1 MLATKNPFANTPP
14 LASVPA
20 VEATVKGK
28 QLLRGRTKA
37 RVESL
42 PAELD
47 AARLSFAQAEQTLGE
62 RMVDDLDATTATEAV
77 RQVGDRVRVLE
88 SALAVAR
95 QRDDAAQASLKQ
107 AEQQVAIEAEVEVVA
122 RLKRVSLKADRL
134 LNDLERL
141 VVDELGPSL
150 NEARGVLSKSAIRDG
165 ELNFL
170 PKLPLVFKQLL
181 LLSVHTLIQEGFVP
195 VNMRAYEKL
204 SECIPDSDFIRSR
217 ERPGPSPATPIS
229 GWQIGA

>member
-1 MLATKNPFANTPP
+1 MLATKNPFATTPP

-20 VEATVKGK
+20 VEAAVKGK

-42 PAELD
+42 TAELN
-47 AARLSFAQAEQTLGE
+47 AAQRELAQAKHTLGE
-62 RMVDDLDATTATEAV
+62 RMADELDITTATEAM

-107 AEQQVAIEAEVEVVA
+107 AEEQVAIEAEVEVVA
-122 RLKRVSLKADRL
+122 RLKRVTLKADQL
-134 LNDLERL
+134 FVNLERL

-150 NEARGVLSKSAIRDG
+150 NEARGVLAKSAIRDG

-195 VNMRAYEKL
+195 ANMRAYEKL
-204 SECIPDSDFIRSR
+204 SDCIPDSEFIRSR
-217 ERPGPSPATPIS
+217 ERPLPSPATPIK